1 VSASARSDRPGPAE
15 AAWFRGRRV
24 TVAGLGRFGGG
35 VGVTRWLAGL
45 GAEVTVSDVAS
56 PGDLA
61 DSLRALEDL
70 DLTLHLGGHEE
81 ADFLE
86 ADLLVVNPAIPR
98 DAPLVAAADAAGV
111 PRTTEINLFLERCGA
126 RVVGVTGTVG
136 KSTTTAMAG
145 RIVGARHTTHVGG
158 NIGKSLL
165 ASLDEIR
172 PDHVVV
178 LELSSF
184 QLTDTPRVGFAPEVA
199 LVTNLRANHV
209 KWHGSVESYSDAKKN
224 IFRYQSPGDVL
235 ILNAGEAA
243 TVAWADEAPG
253 RVMWFDPSGKPFAL
267 RVPGEHNQANAQ
279 AARAIGEAL
288 GVDRQEADEALR
300 GFRGLPHRLQFVC
313 ERDGVRYYND
323 SKCTT
328 PEGAVV
334 ALDAFAPRTVVLL
347 AGGSDKG
354 VGFAPLGA
362 AAAERAKAVIV
373 FGETREKILHAVAE
387 SRPERAPALE
397 RAADLPAAL
406 ERARRHAERGDSI
419 VLSPACA
426 SYDQFANYEQRGDLF
441 VRLATE

>member
-1 VSASARSDRPGPAE
+1 MTASARPERTPARE
-15 AAWFRGRRV
+15 AEWFRGKRV

-45 GAEVTVSDVAS
+45 GADVTVSDIAS
-56 PGDLA
+56 PADLA
-61 DSLRALEDL
+61 DSLGALEGL
-70 DLTLHLGGHEE
+70 DLALHLGGHEE

-86 ADLLVVNPAIPR
+86 TDLLVVNPAIPR
-98 DAPLVAAADAAGV
+98 HSPLVAAADAAGV
-111 PRTTEINLFLERCGA
+111 TRTTEMNLFLERCVG
-126 RVVGVTGTVG
+126 RVVGITGTIG

-145 RIVGARHTTHVGG
+145 RIAAGQHTTHVGG

-184 QLTDTPRVGFAPEVA
+184 QLTDTPLIGVSPQVA

-209 KWHGSVESYSDAKKN
+209 RWHGSVESYYDAKKN
-224 IFRYQSPGDVL
+224 IFRFQSPDDVL
-235 ILNAGEAA
+235 ILNAAEETAP
-243 TVAWADEAPG
+243 AWADEAPG
-253 RVMWFDPSGKPFAL
+253 RVARFDPSDEPFEL
-267 RVPGEHNQANAQ
+267 GVPGAHNQANAQ
-279 AARAIGEAL
+279 AAWAIGEAL
-288 GVDRQEADEALR
+288 GVDRRDAAEALR
-300 GFRGLPHRLQFVC
+300 GFVGLPHRLQFVC

-328 PEGAVV
+328 PQGAVV
-334 ALDAFAPRTVVLL
+334 ALEAFAPRTVVLL

-354 VGFAPLGA
+354 VGFERLGS
-362 AAAERAKAVIV
+362 AAAERAKAVVV
-373 FGETREKILHAVAE
+373 FGQTREKIFRAVAE
-387 SRPERAPALE
+387 SGVGRAPAVE
-397 RAADLPAAL
+397 RADDLPSAL
-406 ERARRHAERGDSI
+406 ERARGHAERGDSI

-441 VRLATE
+441 IRLATA